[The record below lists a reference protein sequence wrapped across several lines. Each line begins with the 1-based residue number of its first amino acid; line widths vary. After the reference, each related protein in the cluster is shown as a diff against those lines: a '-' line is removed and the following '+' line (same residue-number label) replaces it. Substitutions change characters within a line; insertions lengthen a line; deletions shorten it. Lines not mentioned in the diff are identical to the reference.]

1 MTKSTIAIMTSG
13 GDVPGLNAAIRAVVR
28 ASSYY
33 EHKIIGIERGYEGL
47 IDGDFISLH
56 AGSVSNIISKGGT
69 ILQSSR
75 SERFK
80 KEKYRKIAYEQLKTK
95 NIDHLILIGGDGS
108 MRGADVLCQESNI
121 NVIGIP
127 KTIDNDISGTDDSIG
142 FDTAVNI
149 AMEAV
154 DRIRDT
160 AKSHHRLFFV
170 EVMGRNTGYIAFNTG
185 IATGAE
191 GIIIPETHRDLQLL
205 YDVIEHK
212 KNWKHSS
219 YIVVVAEGDEA
230 GGAYQ
235 LDKTIKEKYPDIH
248 TGVTILGHIQRG
260 GSPTCRDRVLATRL
274 GIGAVEAIE
283 NGLRN
288 VMTGLVHQKI
298 HYTPLNQIQNRP
310 LLIDPPVIEMLKILS
325 R

>member
-1 MTKSTIAIMTSG
+1 MSKSTIAIMTSG
-13 GDVPGLNAAIRAVVR
+13 GDVPGLNPAIRAAVR
-28 ASSYY
+28 ASTYY
-33 EHKIIGIERGYEGL
+33 GYEVIGIQRGYEGL
-47 IDGDFISLH
+47 IDGDFVPLH
-56 AGSVSNIISKGGT
+56 AGSVSNIISNGGT
-69 ILQSSR
+69 ILKSSR

-80 KEKYRKIAYEQLKTK
+80 EEKYRKIAYEQLYAQG
-95 NIDHLILIGGDGS
+95 IEHLILIGGDGS
-108 MRGADVLCQESNI
+108 MRGADIVAQESTI

-142 FDTAVNI
+142 FDTAINI

-170 EVMGRNTGYIAFNTG
+170 EVMGRNAGYIAYNTG

-191 GIIIPETHRDLQLL
+191 GIIIPETQRDLQLL

-212 KNWKHSS
+212 KSWKDSS

-235 LDKTIKEKYPDIH
+235 LEKIINQKYPSIH

-260 GSPTCRDRVLATRL
+260 GSPTCRDRVLATKL
-274 GIGAVEAIE
+274 GVGAVEAIH
-283 NGLRN
+283 NGLKN
-288 VMTGLVHQKI
+288 VMAGAVHHRI
-298 HYTPLNQIQNRP
+298 HYTPLKDVKNRP
-310 LLIDPPVIEMLKILS
+310 LVIDHQVIEMLKILS
-325 R
+325 K

>member
-28 ASSYY
+28 ASAYHQY
-33 EHKIIGIERGYEGL
+33 KIIGIERGYEGL
-47 IDGDFISLH
+47 IDGDFIPLH

-69 ILQSSR
+69 ILKSSR

-80 KEKYRKIAYEQLKTK
+80 QEKYRKIAFNRLQSE
-95 NIDHLILIGGDGS
+95 NIEHLILIGGDGS
-108 MRGADVLCQESNI
+108 MRGADVLAQESNI

-127 KTIDNDISGTDDSIG
+127 KTIDNDISGTDEAIG
-142 FDTAVNI
+142 FDTAINI
-149 AMEAV
+149 AMESI

-160 AKSHHRLFFV
+160 ATSHHRLFFV
-170 EVMGRNTGYIAFNTG
+170 EVMGRNTGYIAYKTG

-212 KNWKHSS
+212 KSWKHSS
-219 YIVVVAEGDEA
+219 YIVVVAEGDEI

-235 LDKTIKEKYPDIH
+235 LEKTIKEKYPNIH

-260 GSPTCRDRVLATRL
+260 GSPTCRDRVLATQL
-274 GIGAVEAIE
+274 GIGAVDAIQK
-283 NGLRN
+283 GWRN
-288 VMTGLVHQKI
+288 VMTGLVHDKI
-298 HYTPLNQIQNRP
+298 YYTPLKDIQSRS
-310 LLIDPPVIEMLKILS
+310 LVIDAPVIEMLKILS
-325 R
+325 K